1 MNSRENKSVEE
12 EKQLGICGNGGMFS
26 QSSLSSESGKQMD
39 PAKVLGMLLP
49 WAGKRVSRPFPS
61 AEARPVPSCP
71 GSCVSGLSEP
81 PGQVP
86 SLEQAGNRHEE
97 LRAGPAPAPAA
108 GVCLH
113 RVIWFQSSEIL
124 KLSTGTSSIL
134 NAFRTGWTNPA
145 RRTVSSWAAAA
156 GLAPP
161 PLLAHKSRS
170 RHGWGLRD
178 LGPAPLRSCCMNK
191 ALLPPGLQSPRLYS
205 GGLTAGSTTVW
216 VRMQTPPRISL
227 CDFGQVTVPPGLPS
241 HHL

>member
-1 MNSRENKSVEE
+1 MEE

-145 RRTVSSWAAAA
+145 RRTVSSWAAAV

-178 LGPAPLRSCCMNK
+178 LGPSASAKLLHEQGPPSSWAPVSASIQRRVNSREHDCVGSNADATPHFTLR
-191 ALLPPGLQSPRLYS
+191 LWPGYCTS
-205 GGLTAGSTTVW
+205 GAS
-216 VRMQTPPRISL
+216 IS
-227 CDFGQVTVPPGLPS
+227 S
-241 HHL
+241 SMKWK